1 MSDEAVTGPEP
12 AAERLREETRTAN
25 GIYGVIVGTAVMAAD
40 NGSGVGR
47 LAVAVIVTLLVY
59 WAAERYAHVLARRI
73 SLGRQLTRAEL
84 RRELSDGWELVT
96 ASYLPLLVL
105 VTSSLLGADL
115 FGSVRNALVFSTG
128 LLCLSGWRAGTEAE
142 LGPNR
147 RVFSAAIAGAFGVV
161 MIILQTFLH

>member
-1 MSDEAVTGPEP
+1 MSYEGVTGSDLEG
-12 AAERLREETRTAN
+12 RLKDETRMAN

-40 NGSGVGR
+40 NGGGVGR
-47 LAVAVIVTLLVY
+47 LVIAVLVTLLVY

-73 SLGRQLTRAEL
+73 GLGRRLTHAEL

-115 FGSVRNALVFSTG
+115 FGSVRNALVFSTALLG
-128 LLCLSGWRAGTEAE
+128 LHGWRVGSEAG
-142 LGPNR
+142 LGR
-147 RVFSAAIAGAFGVV
+147 RRRLLSATIAGAFGIV
-161 MIILQTFLH
+161 MIALQTFLH